1 MSDMNEKDPIVIAG
15 MARTPIGDFQGGL
28 SASSAPELGAVA
40 IEAALGRA
48 GVPAADVD
56 EVIMGCVLPAGLGQ
70 APARQAA
77 IRAGVP
83 VDVGA
88 TTINKMCGSGM
99 KAAMLGNDL
108 IAAGTGDV
116 VVAGGLES
124 MSNAPYL
131 MRKARRGLRM
141 GHGELT
147 DHMFLDGL
155 EDAYEPGRLMGAYAD
170 ETARTYQFSRD
181 DQDAYAV
188 ESLRRARRAT
198 EEGWFDDEIA
208 PVAVKT
214 RGGVDTVARDE
225 HPFSVDPDN
234 VPKLRPAFAG
244 DGTVT
249 AANSSAISDGAAAL
263 VLMRASEAERRGI
276 APLARI
282 VGHATNAREPEWFT
296 TAPVGAVEGLL
307 DRIGWSA
314 ADADLYEI
322 NEAFAVV
329 ALVAM
334 RELGLDRE
342 RVNVHGGA
350 CALGHPLGATGARI
364 VVTLLG
370 AMDRVDARR
379 GIAGLCIGG
388 GEATAIA
395 VERFG

>member
-1 MSDMNEKDPIVIAG
+1 MSDMSEKDPIVIAG

-40 IEAALGRA
+40 IEAALERA

-370 AMDRVDARR
+370 AMDRVGARR

>member
-1 MSDMNEKDPIVIAG
+1 MSDKDPIVIAG
-15 MARTPIGDFQGGL
+15 MARTPIGDFQGAL

-56 EVIMGCVLPAGLGQ
+56 EVVMGCVLPAGLGQ

-83 VDVGA
+83 VGVGA

-99 KAAMLGNDL
+99 KAAMLGHDL
-108 IAAGTGDV
+108 ISAGTGDI

-131 MRKARRGLRM
+131 MQKARRGLRM
-141 GHGELT
+141 GHGEVK

-155 EDAYEPGRLMGAYAD
+155 EDAYEPGRLMGTYAD
-170 ETARTYQFSRD
+170 DTARAYQFSRD

-188 ESLRRARRAT
+188 ESLHRARRAA

-214 RGGVDTVARDE
+214 REGVDTVTRDE

-234 VPKLRPAFAG
+234 VPKLRPAFSR
-244 DGTVT
+244 DGAVT

-276 APLARI
+276 APLARV
-282 VGHATNAREPEWFT
+282 VGHAADAREPERFT
-296 TAPVGAVEGLL
+296 TAPVGAIERLL
-307 DRIGWSA
+307 DKIGWSA
-314 ADADLYEI
+314 ADSDLYEI

-329 ALVAM
+329 AMVAM
-334 RELGLDRE
+334 RDLGLDHE
-342 RVNVHGGA
+342 SVNVHGGA

-370 AMDRVDARR
+370 AMDRTDAKR

-395 VERFG
+395 VERLG